1 LSLPDGERALEILR
15 EAGCCSGVVAHCLN
29 VTRVAMRLAGRL
41 VEGGLEVDVA
51 LVEAGALLHDLGR
64 ARTHSVR
71 HGVVGG
77 EMARELGLPE
87 AVVRIIE
94 RHIGAGIP
102 RGEAAELGLP
112 EGDYVPET
120 LEEKVVAY
128 ADKLVEGHR
137 EVGIEVT
144 IRKLAEELGAEHP
157 GVGRLRVLHE
167 EMAALLGL

>member
-1 LSLPDGERALEILR
+1 MSLPDREESLEILR
-15 EAGCCSGVVAHCLN
+15 EAGCCSGVVTHCVN

-41 VEGGLEVDVA
+41 MEMGLEVDLA
-51 LVEAGALLHDLGR
+51 LVEVGALLHDLGR

-87 AVVRIIE
+87 ALVRIIE

-102 RGEAAELGLP
+102 RVEAEELGLP

-128 ADKLVEGHR
+128 ADKLIEGHR
-137 EVGIEVT
+137 EVGIEVA
-144 IRKLAEELGAEHP
+144 IRKLQAELGAGHP
-157 GVGRLRVLHE
+157 GVGRLRALHE
-167 EMAALLGL
+167 EMSALLGL